1 MTISVIAGVR
11 EQRGRPGERSRE
23 ILTQSTATFYQNVN
37 LFVDSHVLG
46 VGTATGFER
55 NRYRLASDAVEGQEV
70 SLYVTGTGEANLLLQ
85 AGTATGIWVFTEPDD
100 YMKTQFFGDKWWVHY
115 TSATLASS
123 T

>member
-1 MTISVIAGVR
+1 LISVVSGQR
-11 EQRGRPGERSRE
+11 EQRGRPGERARQT
-23 ILTQSTATFYQNVN
+23 LTQSTATHYQNVD
-37 LFVDSHVLG
+37 LFSDSIVMG
-46 VGTATGFER
+46 VGTATGFEL

-85 AGTATGIWVFTEPDD
+85 AGTATAHWVFTEKDD